1 MPTTYN
7 DPTNEKDHLKTYITD
22 NPLQYQGAMAI
33 FSTKMAILFS
43 LQESGNISAQK
54 PKTKK
59 VW

>member
-1 MPTTYN
+1 MTTTYN

-22 NPLQYQGAMAI
+22 NPPQYQGA
-33 FSTKMAILFS
+33 MAILFS